1 MLNENE
7 NNDSKNFG
15 PRLVILSAEMPLLSW
30 LRLSLALMSLGFV
43 LDRFGIFIRMKFFNA
58 GIQWLPRSYTFWVGI
73 GLVSIGALTSAASGI
88 IYRLFRINYLKRGF
102 SGPRGGIVFGI
113 LASILITLIGIL
125 TAIFLA
131 TISD

>member
-15 PRLVILSAEMPLLSW
+15 PRLVILSAERTLLSW

-43 LDRFGIFIRMKFFNA
+43 LDRFGILIRMKFFNA
-58 GIQWLPRSYTFWVGI
+58 GIQWLPRPYTFWVGI

-102 SGPRGGIVFGI
+102 SRPRGGIV
-113 LASILITLIGIL
+113 LA
-125 TAIFLA
+125 FLLQ
-131 TISD
+131 S